1 MRLELED
8 RMQMQTASVSWA
20 VGVQLLRM
28 SHMCFALA
36 RCCGATLLVALRF
49 WRLFPPLWIACTTRL
64 FLSMDPVHGE
74 ISRAMRNRGLE
85 IYISGD
91 GDGSIPDDLDLKVLL
106 HSLGLVGGSVC
117 DTLLALHTEARSA
130 VVGKVLDLQASAGFY
145 SSGNSCRFTWL
156 LIWEFLHLVYIEVEM
171 T

>member
-1 MRLELED
+1 
-8 RMQMQTASVSWA
+8 
-20 VGVQLLRM
+20 
-28 SHMCFALA
+28 
-36 RCCGATLLVALRF
+36 
-49 WRLFPPLWIACTTRL
+49 
-64 FLSMDPVHGE
+64 MDPVHGE

-91 GDGSIPDDLDLKVLL
+91 GDRSIPDDLDLKVLL

-145 SSGNSCRFTWL
+145 SSGNSCHFT
-156 LIWEFLHLVYIEVEM
+156 
-171 T
+171 